1 MTIFEFQKLL
11 TADLNGSD
19 KLVQGGCKA
28 FAEDTRTVYN
38 ESEQFVSSGGVALV
52 VVTPRLTRAGGNTDY
67 GIPVEGEILV
77 RCIERA
83 PLSKNKS
90 TLRAL
95 DAAAIVAHSLDD
107 DGLEFK
113 SIDQSVSPH
122 GDTITATVTFSCA
135 FVLTPNDN
143 ERN

>member
-1 MTIFEFQKLL
+1 MTIFELQKLL
-11 TADLNGSD
+11 TDDLNGTD
-19 KLVQGGCKA
+19 KLVQSGCKA

-52 VVTPRLTRAGGNTDY
+52 VVTPHLSRTGGNTDC
-67 GIPVEGEILV
+67 GIPVEGDILI

-83 PLSKNKS
+83 PLAKNKS

-95 DAAAIVAHSLDD
+95 DAAEIVAHSLDD
-107 DGLEFK
+107 GGLEFK
-113 SIDQSVSPH
+113 TIDQSVSPH

-135 FVLTPNDN
+135 LVLTPNDN

>member
-11 TADLNGSD
+11 TADLNGTE
-19 KLVQGGCKA
+19 KLVQSGCKA

-38 ESEQFVSSGGVALV
+38 ESEQFISSGGVALV
-52 VVTPRLTRAGGNTDY
+52 VVTPRLSRTGGNTDY
-67 GIPVEGEILV
+67 GIPVEGDILI

-83 PLSKNKS
+83 PLAKNKA

-95 DAAAIVAHSLDD
+95 DAAEIVAHSLDD

-135 FVLTPNDN
+135 FVLTPN

>member
-1 MTIFEFQKLL
+1 MTIFEFQNLL
-11 TADLNGSD
+11 TADLNGTE
-19 KLVQGGCKA
+19 KLVQSGCKA
-28 FAEDTRTVYN
+28 FAEDTRNVYN
-38 ESEQFVSSGGVALV
+38 ESEQFISSGGIALV
-52 VVTPRLTRAGGNTDY
+52 VVTPRLTRTGGTTDH
-67 GIPVEGEILV
+67 GIPVEGDILI

-83 PLSKNKS
+83 PLAKNKA
-90 TLRAL
+90 TIRAL
-95 DAAAIVAHSLDD
+95 DAAEIVAHSLDN

-135 FVLTPNDN
+135 FILTN

>member
-11 TADLNGSD
+11 TADLNGTE
-19 KLVQGGCKA
+19 KLVQSGCKA

-52 VVTPRLTRAGGNTDY
+52 VVTPRLTRTGGNTDY
-67 GIPVEGEILV
+67 GIPVEGDILV

-83 PLSKNKS
+83 PLAKNKA

-107 DGLEFK
+107 NGLEFK
-113 SIDQSVSPH
+113 SIEQSVVPMSE
-122 GDTITATVTFSCA
+122 TVTATVTFGCA
-135 FVLTPNDN
+135 FVLTPN

>member
-1 MTIFEFQKLL
+1 MTIFELQKLL
-11 TADLNGSD
+11 TDDLNDIEALIQS
-19 KLVQGGCKA
+19 GCKA

-38 ESEQFVSSGGVALV
+38 ESDQFVSSGGVALV
-52 VVTPRLTRAGGNTDY
+52 VVTPRLTRTGGNTAS
-67 GIPVEGEILV
+67 GIPVEGDILV

-83 PLSKNKS
+83 PLAKNKA
-90 TLRAL
+90 TIRAL
-95 DAAAIVAHSLDD
+95 DAAEIVAHSLDD
-107 DGLEFK
+107 DGVEFK

-135 FVLTPNDN
+135 FVLTPN

>member
-11 TADLNGSD
+11 TADLNGTEA
-19 KLVQGGCKA
+19 LVQSGCKA

-52 VVTPRLTRAGGNTDY
+52 VVTPHLSRTGGNTDC
-67 GIPVEGEILV
+67 GIPVEGDILV

-95 DAAAIVAHSLDD
+95 DAAEIVAHSLDD
-107 DGLEFK
+107 GGLEFK
-113 SIDQSVSPH
+113 TIDQSVSPH

-135 FVLTPNDN
+135 LVLTPNDN

>member
-1 MTIFEFQKLL
+1 MTIFELQKLL
-11 TADLNGSD
+11 TDDLND
-19 KLVQGGCKA
+19 IEALVQSGCKA

-52 VVTPRLTRAGGNTDY
+52 VVTPRLTRTGGNTDC
-67 GIPVEGEILV
+67 GIPVEGDILV

-83 PLSKNKS
+83 PLAKNKS

-95 DAAAIVAHSLDD
+95 DAAEIVAHSLDD
-107 DGLEFK
+107 NGLEFK
-113 SIDQSVSPH
+113 SIDQGVSPH

-135 FVLTPNDN
+135 FVLTPN